1 VIEILTVGF
10 FVIACLMAVRDA
22 AWALALVV
30 SMYALEQALQASSG
44 IFMRITP
51 LANVC
56 VALTAGLSVVLNL
69 QSQDRPFRGYATPVF
84 SVAIGFFVWAM
95 ISLLWTPAFEAAW
108 GLTRWGIPYVVL
120 FLMVA
125 PLLIDGMASLDR
137 FFRAFLILGSIT
149 TILILINPAFT
160 VKLGRLGVD
169 LDSTVRTNPLVIGEL
184 GGLMILIAALAPIDG
199 SAPKAVLARLA
210 TFGLGGVLCL
220 QSGSRGQLIF
230 ALGLAVLAFPF
241 ARRIRNIAG
250 FFGTVAAVAL
260 MIPLVLF
267 LAQLVLG
274 TDELRRWEL
283 STLSGGVN
291 TRVLNI
297 LDLFAA
303 FANRPSAWLVGLGF
317 NAFSWVSGAN
327 KEPYSH
333 SLLVDML
340 TELGIPAFVVFC
352 WWSLRVLQDGLWLI
366 RRFGDDDAGRSTA
379 SLLMV
384 LFIYETL
391 LVNKQGYMWAA
402 TLYFLVGIMITRVRV
417 REEALDAEFVEAPA
431 EDAGHPGA
439 EGHHHTNGTLAT

>member
-69 QSQDRPFRGYATPVF
+69 PGQDRPFRGYATPVF
-84 SVAIGFFVWAM
+84 TVAIGFFVWAM

-120 FLMVA
+120 FLLAA
-125 PLLIDGMASLDR
+125 PLLVDGMPSLER
-137 FFRAFLILGSIT
+137 FFRAFLILGSVT

-160 VKLGRLGVD
+160 LKLGRLGVD
-169 LDSTVRTNPLVIGEL
+169 LDATVRTNPLVIGEL
-184 GGLMILIAALAPIDG
+184 GGLLILIAALAPVDG
-199 SAPKAVLARLA
+199 SARGAILGRLA
-210 TFGLGGVLCL
+210 AFGLGGVISL

-230 ALGLAVLAFPF
+230 AVGLAVLFFPL

-260 MIPLVLF
+260 MVPAVLF

-274 TDELRRWEL
+274 SDELRRWEF
-283 STLSGGVN
+283 STLVGGAN
-291 TRVLNI
+291 TRWANM
-297 LDLFAA
+297 LDLFSA
-303 FANRPSAWLVGLGF
+303 FTNRPSAWLVGLGF
-317 NAFSWVSGAN
+317 NAFAWVSGAN

-333 SLLVDML
+333 SVVVDMI
-340 TELGIPAFVVFC
+340 TELGIPAFVIFA
-352 WWSLRVLQDGLWLI
+352 WWSLRVLGDGLWLL
-366 RRFGDDDAGRSTA
+366 RRFAEDATGRCTA
-379 SLLMV
+379 ALL
-384 LFIYETL
+384 LALYAYETL
-391 LVNKQGYMWAA
+391 LVNKQGYLWAA
-402 TLYFLVGIMITRVRV
+402 TLFFLVGIVISRVRV
-417 REEALDAEFVEAPA
+417 REEALDLESLGVESGPDPGQDGLMPPA
-431 EDAGHPGA
+431 GRF
-439 EGHHHTNGTLAT
+439 AT